1 MKHWLAIITLCLF
14 LFIRC
19 DEENGCY
26 DSVNTLMVVSLKS
39 SNFSVYNDLVI
50 HGFDRQALGDTI
62 LADTLSSQSKR
73 FPLPLSLSEDSTG
86 FVILIGTTRDT
97 VFFNHTISMKFIS
110 ETCGFAPEYNI
121 IRSSFSSGIDSV
133 IISDEI
139 VNTKS
144 IQKNINDQ
152 NIIIYFN
159 SALH

>member
-1 MKHWLAIITLCLF
+1 LF
-14 LFIRC
+14 LFSRC

-39 SNFSVYNDLVI
+39 SDFSNYNDLVI
-50 HGFDRQALGDTI
+50 HGVDRQALGDTI
-62 LADTLSSQSKR
+62 LSDTLSAQSKR
-73 FPLPLSLSEDSTG
+73 FPLPLSLSENSTG
-86 FVILIGTTRDT
+86 FVFLIGTTRDT
-97 VFFNHTISMKFIS
+97 IFFNHTMSMKFIS

-121 IRSSFSSGIDSV
+121 IRSSFSQGIDSV
-133 IISDEI
+133 VISDKVI
-139 VNTKS
+139 NSKS